1 MNNLEKP
8 DSYVN
13 KTVRFEHENGC
24 IPANALCFCY
34 RVIGDYYWV
43 HFKEPILGMH
53 NIKLHKEVIEK
64 HGKIIFKD

>member
-1 MNNLEKP
+1 
-8 DSYVN
+8 
-13 KTVRFEHENGC
+13 
-24 IPANALCFCY
+24 
-34 RVIGDYYWV
+34 VIGDYYWV